1 MLYIIEQDLD
11 DISKEELKAITCDKE
26 IPEKHKV
33 LEYLKSFGKTACTTA
48 RVVDLFTGE
57 EQSFIDDARSDGV
70 YLWRDSE
77 IYHFEKYNLKLN
89 DDFIEHVLNCK

>member
-1 MLYIIEQDLD
+1 MLFILKQNLD
-11 DISKEELKAITCDKE
+11 DISKEELEAITSNKE

-33 LEYLKSFGKTACTTA
+33 LEYLKSFGKTAYTTA

-57 EQSFIDDARSDGV
+57 EQTFIDDARSDGV
-70 YLWRDSE
+70 YTWYDSE

-89 DDFIEHVLNCK
+89 DDFIEHVLNRP